1 MKYKA
6 KVKITIKNKVINENK
21 ITDEIPEESAKWLLE
36 QGLIEKVKKN
46 AKA

>member
-6 KVKITIKNKVINENK
+6 KVKITIKNKVIDKNK
-21 ITDEIPEESAKWLLE
+21 ITEDIPEESAKWLLE